1 MSTVLVI
8 DDSETVRVQL
18 LRAFEEAGYEVL
30 EAENGRLGLEEMK
43 KSKDK
48 IDIVLC
54 DVNMP
59 EMDGLEMVRQVHVEE
74 DLRNIP
80 ILMLTTEA
88 SKASK
93 EIGKDA
99 GVVAWI
105 TKPFKSEKVIGAVER
120 ILKKHKKG

>member
-1 MSTVLVI
+1 MSTILII

-18 LRAFEEAGYEVL
+18 VREFDTCGYEVL
-30 EAENGRLGLEEMK
+30 EAENGRLGLDVLK

-59 EMDGLEMVRQVHVEE
+59 EMDGLEMVRLVHGDEE
-74 DLRNIP
+74 LKGIP

-105 TKPFKSEKVIGAVER
+105 TKPFKPEKVVGAVER
-120 ILKKHKKG
+120 ILKRKNKA

>member
-1 MSTVLVI
+1 MSTVLVV

-18 LRAFEEAGYEVL
+18 HRAFEEAGYEVL
-30 EAENGRLGLEEMK
+30 EAENGRLGLEEMRR
-43 KSKDK
+43 SKDK

-59 EMDGLEMVRQVHVEE
+59 EMDGLEMVRQVHLE
-74 DLRNIP
+74 DDLKDIP

-93 EIGKDA
+93 EVGKGA

-105 TKPFKSEKVIGAVER
+105 TKPFKSPKVIGAVER
-120 ILKKHKKG
+120 VLKKRKKG

>member
-1 MSTVLVI
+1 VRTILII

-18 LRAFEEAGYEVL
+18 QRAFAEADYEVI
-30 EAENGRLGLEEMK
+30 EAENGRLGLEALK
-43 KSKDK
+43 DSKDK

-59 EMDGLEMVRQVHVEE
+59 EMDGLEMVRLVHLDDVLK
-74 DLRNIP
+74 DIP

-105 TKPFKSEKVIGAVER
+105 TKPFKSEKVLSAVER
-120 ILKKHKKG
+120 VLKRKKKG

>member
-1 MSTVLVI
+1 MRTILII

-18 LRAFEEAGYEVL
+18 QRAFAEADYEVV
-30 EAENGRLGLEEMK
+30 EAENGRLGLEALKM
-43 KSKDK
+43 SKDK

-59 EMDGLEMVRQVHVEE
+59 EMDGLEMVRLVHLDD
-74 DLRNIP
+74 DLKDIP

-93 EIGKDA
+93 EIGKGA

-105 TKPFKSEKVIGAVER
+105 TKPFKSEKVVSAVER
-120 ILKKHKKG
+120 VLKRRNKG